1 MWISCK
7 VIGKTVPINATSVHR
22 CTYVGTEKK
31 QPSGERGTSIGSF
44 SLTLTTHISVS
55 NIQSCVRPR
64 TMFANCACRF
74 SNKLLPPCE
83 SYMWH
88 GVLHCAIQWTRKDV
102 HLWLLQWHTHK
113 PQSRGMP
120 GLPHNR
126 GKLPFFFPLEQTMK
140 RDHSHA
146 QLAAFCDLPNYR
158 SFLNLALSAAVHAN
172 IDSEQLAYSSYTTS
186 RDLCSRLL
194 DFCEVSFM
202 PW

>member
-1 MWISCK
+1 
-7 VIGKTVPINATSVHR
+7 
-22 CTYVGTEKK
+22 
-31 QPSGERGTSIGSF
+31 
-44 SLTLTTHISVS
+44 
-55 NIQSCVRPR
+55 
-64 TMFANCACRF
+64 
-74 SNKLLPPCE
+74 
-83 SYMWH
+83 
-88 GVLHCAIQWTRKDV
+88 
-102 HLWLLQWHTHK
+102 
-113 PQSRGMP
+113 
-120 GLPHNR
+120 
-126 GKLPFFFPLEQTMK
+126 MK